1 MVESMRYVLDL
12 VVPGGLV
19 WFAAL
24 MLLRPGVLPDSALP
38 VLWVFPSAV
47 WGIGILLGW
56 YFNHTRVVFAILI
69 LALAEQSLE
78 RFGLNNQMTGGPA
91 GIVLGAVALLLPL
104 NLVGFSL
111 VRERGLFTG
120 RGLMRLALILSQV
133 LLVAFICR
141 PSQHDLANLLQY
153 RLFDLSLWAWT
164 PLPLPSLVAFAAGLV
179 LLMIRF
185 FLQRDPIERGFVWAL
200 VAAFTGLQVGPAGWD
215 TGLFLAAAGLVLAVS
230 VIETSYRLAYHD
242 ELTGLWG
249 RRALREDLMKLG
261 SQYALAMVDI
271 DYFKRINDRHGH
283 AVGDQILR
291 MVAST
296 LERVSGGGTAYRY
309 GGEEFTLVFAGQTAA
324 DVMPH
329 LETLRKAVEAACFV
343 LRGPDRPREKPDK
356 PKSKSGPQNAVQV
369 TVSIGVADRNEQRR
383 RPEQVIT
390 AADRALYRA
399 KNAGRNR
406 VKL

>member
-1 MVESMRYVLDL
+1 
-12 VVPGGLV
+12 
-19 WFAAL
+19 
-24 MLLRPGVLPDSALP
+24 
-38 VLWVFPSAV
+38 V

-56 YFNHTRVVFAILI
+56 YFNHSRVVFSILI
-69 LALAEQSLE
+69 LALAEQSLH
-78 RFGLNNQMTGGPA
+78 RFGLSNQTIGGPA
-91 GIVLGAVALLLPL
+91 GIVLGAVRLLLPL
-104 NLVGFSL
+104 NLVEFSL
-111 VRERGLFTG
+111 VSERGLFTG

-133 LLVAFICR
+133 LLVVFICR

-153 RLFDLSLWAWT
+153 RLFDLNQWAWT

-179 LLMIRF
+179 LLMVRF
-185 FLQRDPIERGFVWAL
+185 FIRQDAIERGFVWAL
-200 VAAFTGLQVGPAGWD
+200 VAAFTGLQVDPAGGD
-215 TGLFLAAAGLVLAVS
+215 AGYFLAAAGLVLVVS
-230 VIETSYRLAYHD
+230 VIETSYRIAYHD
-242 ELTGLWG
+242 ELTGL
-249 RRALREDLMKLG
+249 RRRLALREDLLKLG
-261 SQYALAMVDI
+261 SQYAVAMVDI
-271 DYFKRINDRHGH
+271 DYFKRINDRYGH

-329 LETLRKAVEAACFV
+329 LETLRKAVEAARFV
-343 LRGPDRPREKPDK
+343 IRGADRPRDK
-356 PKSKSGPQNAVQV
+356 PERPRSKSEPQIAVQV
-369 TVSIGVADRNEQRR
+369 TVSIGVADRNEKRR
-383 RPEQVIT
+383 RPDQVIT